1 MKTRNINLI
10 TISGLSVAVT
20 WTKGQA
26 EMRYIWFLGATAA
39 CSGVFCLSYLAWR
52 QTPESDQMDYIL
64 ALSPNA
70 ATIHN
75 QLASA
80 PTLTKTKRQELFAE
94 LFTTRFRKHDSKMA
108 VRARFV
114 AAQNGRSH
122 IKLMCPAR
130 LEPWNMDRLALAT
143 WREAKDCLGETCDI
157 DVYETFVYAPSRK
170 IGELRNSL
178 DKTPV
183 AQIRHVYDRENQ
195 PSPAGRLTVPALRI
209 HTSSVP
215 PGVSFR
221 LNQARRPS
229 FSPTSVL
236 APPVH

>member
-1 MKTRNINLI
+1 
-10 TISGLSVAVT
+10 
-20 WTKGQA
+20 
-26 EMRYIWFLGATAA
+26 MRYLWILGAMGA
-39 CSGVFCLSYLAWR
+39 CSGLLCIGFFMWPRAAE
-52 QTPESDQMDYIL
+52 TDQIDYFMT
-64 ALSPNA
+64 LSPNSAMIRSQIA
-70 ATIHN
+70 ALPALS
-75 QLASA
+75 Q
-80 PTLTKTKRQELFAE
+80 TKRQALFAE
-94 LFTTRFRKHDSKMA
+94 SFTKRFRNHDDKMA

-114 AAQNGRSH
+114 KSPDGSSH

-130 LEPWNMDRLALAT
+130 LEPWTMDRLALAT
-143 WREAKDCLGETCDI
+143 WREAKFCLGQNCDI

-170 IGELRNSL
+170 IGELRNSP